1 MLRLLRCK
9 VRTNLLSEIVKK
21 EKLICADFAVV
32 SQSAKV
38 ISTVPGKC
46 CWQLVAFRLRILNGL
61 QYTQQSF
68 VTTVLPEES
77 PLRNNHLNQ

>member
-46 CWQLVAFRLRILNGL
+46 LVKIEKTL
-61 QYTQQSF
+61 QSYNKTFLES
-68 VTTVLPEES
+68 VL
-77 PLRNNHLNQ
+77 L

>member
-9 VRTNLLSEIVKK
+9 LRTNLLSVKLWK

-46 CWQLVAFRLRILNGL
+46 LVKIEKTLHSYYKIFCERGH
-61 QYTQQSF
+61 
-68 VTTVLPEES
+68 V
-77 PLRNNHLNQ
+77 